1 LEDETTALAN
11 QMRGRKSVANN
22 HDVADYEYVTIP
34 WRKGFSMEQ
43 VHGFL
48 DRNVT
53 RHSRRMEEVTEYQMG
68 EYGNWDEDEDEPYVP
83 EWCQCI
89 DPNAPMCYYSFDISM
104 HLNKIKWVKNDSGR
118 QLLTGSFH
126 PVNDKNWYQNAK
138 LEPGTHVFY
147 RVVLEGFDYPDDTS
161 TESMVV
167 SSTTVRKAVLEIFAE
182 KDTKPATTSWYLK
195 NQTNYSYTTTPHTRV
210 ETKPK
215 WWGPRIVLVSA
226 ATQRQVDDLKLSLV
240 CATPK
245 PFERLSYERFEI
257 VVGTEQIGQISLAQA
272 MAQPALNR
280 CAHCSLEL
288 LVPNRCV
295 SVCAVL

>member
-1 LEDETTALAN
+1 
-11 QMRGRKSVANN
+11 
-22 HDVADYEYVTIP
+22 
-34 WRKGFSMEQ
+34 
-43 VHGFL
+43 
-48 DRNVT
+48 
-53 RHSRRMEEVTEYQMG
+53 
-68 EYGNWDEDEDEPYVP
+68 
-83 EWCQCI
+83 
-89 DPNAPMCYYSFDISM
+89 MCYYSFDISM

-147 RVVLEGFDYPDDTS
+147 RVVLEGFDYPDGTS
-161 TESMVV
+161 KANMAA
-167 SSTTVRKAVLEIFAE
+167 SSTTVRKAIVEIFAE
-182 KDTKPATTSWYLK
+182 KDTKPATLTWYLK
-195 NQTNYSYTTTPHTRV
+195 NDRRYVHGGDHV
-210 ETKPK
+210 ENKPK

-245 PFERLSYERFEI
+245 PFESLSYERFEI

-295 SVCAVL
+295 SVFVRCCELLCGICCFIWHHSPLFFPFCIILQQRACQKVSYCNKTCQMAHWKCHRKKCKRNKKKKK